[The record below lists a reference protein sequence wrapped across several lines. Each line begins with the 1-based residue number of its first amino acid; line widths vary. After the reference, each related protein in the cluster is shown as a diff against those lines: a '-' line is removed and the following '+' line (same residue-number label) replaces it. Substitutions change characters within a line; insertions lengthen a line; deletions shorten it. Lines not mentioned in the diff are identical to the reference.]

1 LPQKRVIKKWL
12 KKIDKE
18 RRFIMIQVFEVSG
31 QRFVPALTMEEAFWI
46 HLENPSPEEIEQIVK
61 KYNLEEDFITDL
73 QDADENARVEW
84 DEGALLTILRVPIY
98 YKHRSAK
105 ISFATAPIGI
115 ISTEDKL
122 ITVSFYDNEILTQY
136 LEGKHRP
143 FNITQQSFLL
153 NINLRTAIYF
163 LKFLKEI
170 NRRNNLIED
179 ELHQSMRNKE
189 LIRLLRM
196 EKSLVYFNTAL
207 KSNEI
212 ILERLQRTRWLLNDP
227 DAEDMIEDV
236 IIENKQAIEM
246 ANIYSSIL
254 SGMMDAFASIIS
266 NNLNVVMKF
275 LTSITIIISVPTL
288 IVSIYGMNVPLPF
301 QDSNMAFAVIMGI
314 AVLISLILVLIFIHK
329 KYF

>member
-1 LPQKRVIKKWL
+1 
-12 KKIDKE
+12 
-18 RRFIMIQVFEVSG
+18 
-31 QRFVPALTMEEAFWI
+31 
-46 HLENPSPEEIEQIVK
+46 
-61 KYNLEEDFITDL
+61 
-73 QDADENARVEW
+73 
-84 DEGALLTILRVPIY
+84 
-98 YKHRSAK
+98 
-105 ISFATAPIGI
+105 
-115 ISTEDKL
+115 
-122 ITVSFYDNEILTQY
+122 
-136 LEGKHRP
+136 
-143 FNITQQSFLL
+143 
-153 NINLRTAIYF
+153 
-163 LKFLKEI
+163 
-170 NRRNNLIED
+170 
-179 ELHQSMRNKE
+179 
-189 LIRLLRM
+189 
-196 EKSLVYFNTAL
+196 
-207 KSNEI
+207 
-212 ILERLQRTRWLLNDP
+212 LERLQRTRWLLNDP

>member
-1 LPQKRVIKKWL
+1 
-12 KKIDKE
+12 
-18 RRFIMIQVFEVSG
+18 
-31 QRFVPALTMEEAFWI
+31 
-46 HLENPSPEEIEQIVK
+46 
-61 KYNLEEDFITDL
+61 
-73 QDADENARVEW
+73 
-84 DEGALLTILRVPIY
+84 
-98 YKHRSAK
+98 
-105 ISFATAPIGI
+105 
-115 ISTEDKL
+115 
-122 ITVSFYDNEILTQY
+122 
-136 LEGKHRP
+136 
-143 FNITQQSFLL
+143 
-153 NINLRTAIYF
+153 

-170 NRRNNLIED
+170 NRRTTLIED
-179 ELHQSMRNKE
+179 ELHQSMKNKE

-301 QDSNMAFAVIMGI
+301 QESNFAFALIMGI
-314 AVLISLILVLIFIHK
+314 SVLISLILVLVFIHK